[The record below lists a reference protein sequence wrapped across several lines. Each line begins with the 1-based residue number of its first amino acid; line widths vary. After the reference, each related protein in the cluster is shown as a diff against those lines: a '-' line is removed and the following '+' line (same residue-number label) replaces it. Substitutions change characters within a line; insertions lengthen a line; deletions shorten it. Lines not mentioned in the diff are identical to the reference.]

1 MITLPGS
8 EYFTLRTI
16 GNGIYAA
23 IARDGSPAYSN
34 AGFVD
39 TGDHVL
45 IFDTFNTFR
54 AALDLRHQIEIVA
67 RKPPDYVFISHSHS
81 DHWMGNQAFADQ
93 ATILASRYTTNAMAE
108 WSVYYKA
115 LKRNPQK
122 AITRIQE
129 TEMRLANA
137 QDSRLQAHLSWSL
150 MIERHEYRN
159 LAATELHLP
168 NQSFDS
174 KLEIYGI
181 DAFVKIMTLG
191 AGHTVSD
198 TIMVLPEDRTAFIG
212 DLGFFQTHPYLVGSN
227 PEKWVAIL
235 DELAASKLEKFVPGH
250 GPVGSRADLRALKSY
265 ILTLQGMVAA
275 VANCGGSEDDAANQ
289 PIPDYAANW
298 AGFGRYE
305 QSMRYLYQWQ
315 TKKDMDA
322 RPHADFSRSLLQE
335 VEAAGYTFDG
345 VEFSSPTL
353 NPNYEPPDEK

>member
-8 EYFTLRTI
+8 EFFTLRTI
-16 GNGIYAA
+16 RDGIFAA
-23 IARDGSPAYSN
+23 IAKDGSPAYSN

-54 AALDLRHQIEIVA
+54 AALDLRHQIEIIA

-108 WSVYYKA
+108 WSAYYKA

-122 AITRIQE
+122 VITRIQE
-129 TEMRLANA
+129 TEMRLENA
-137 QDSRLQAHLSWSL
+137 QDSRLQTHLSWAL

-159 LAATELHLP
+159 LAATELHFP

-174 KLEIYGI
+174 KLEIYGT

-198 TIMVLPEDRTAFIG
+198 TIMVLPEDRIAFIG

-227 PEKWVAIL
+227 PEKWVSIL
-235 DELAASKLEKFVPGH
+235 DELAASKLEKFIPGH
-250 GPVGSRADLRALKSY
+250 GPIGSKADLRTLRSY
-265 ILTLQGMVAA
+265 ILALQGMVAA
-275 VANCGGSEDDAANQ
+275 VANVGGSEDDAANQ

-315 TKKDMDA
+315 TNKDLDA
-322 RPHADFSRSLLQE
+322 QFNAEFSRSLMQE
-335 VEAAGYTFDG
+335 VEAAGYILDG
-345 VEFSSPTL
+345 VEISSPTS
-353 NPNYEPPDEK
+353 NPDFELPDEK